1 VPEQAVIVAGLA
13 FNAAWIIVALRTLGR
28 ERKTRRPGAL
38 VSIGWSPV
46 PHGWSREHL
55 ASGAGVG

>member
-1 VPEQAVIVAGLA
+1 MIVAGLA
-13 FNAAWIIVALRTLGR
+13 SNAAWIIVALRTLGR